1 MRGDRTSA
9 RLLTSDDRKNKGGRA
24 KRTCC
29 KKKAPLQARARG
41 VATARSARV
50 GKLSPIRTLFNVRL
64 AALFHEKGRRPKPT
78 PLCQLQRSRA
88 YEGDLVSRVSG
99 PCEKGECHQRSY
111 GPAHLLTSRVGS
123 RAAPSAQSKQPSR
136 PATRQWGSARER
148 TKALVAQRLRFAV
161 PGT

>member
-1 MRGDRTSA
+1 MKCGATAHLQDYSHQMTERPSEADV
-9 RLLTSDDRKNKGGRA
+9 LQ
-24 KRTCC
+24 
-29 KKKAPLQARARG
+29 KKAPLQARARG

-123 RAAPSAQSKQPSR
+123 RAVPIP
-136 PATRQWGSARER
+136 T
-148 TKALVAQRLRFAV
+148 TK
-161 PGT
+161 